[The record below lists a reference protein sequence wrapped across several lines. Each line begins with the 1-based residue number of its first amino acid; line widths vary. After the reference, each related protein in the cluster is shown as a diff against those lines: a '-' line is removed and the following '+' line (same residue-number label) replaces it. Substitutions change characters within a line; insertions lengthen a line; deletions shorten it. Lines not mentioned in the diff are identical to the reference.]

1 MRKLTLLL
9 AGLLCL
15 GACSAHL
22 KSAVKEGA
30 IAPQFNDTLTD
41 DEYLWVRG
49 FGAANPAHQSD
60 SQRRILSREAAIA
73 HAYQRATEVIYGANL
88 ESNVQIVDAVSEGS
102 TIHTSSSGILNDMEL
117 VSTEY
122 LDDGG
127 CTVIMRISRE
137 KLQATGFNPQTQE
150 NN

>member
-15 GACSAHL
+15 GACSGTL
-22 KSAVKEGA
+22 KTAVKDGA
-30 IAPQFNDTLTD
+30 IAPRFSDTLTD
-41 DEYLWVRG
+41 GEYLWVRG
-49 FGAANPAHQSD
+49 FGAANPNHKTD

-73 HAYQRATEVIYGANL
+73 HAYQRAAEVIYGANL

-102 TIHTSSSGILNDMEL
+102 AVRTASSGVLHNMEL

-122 LDDGG
+122 LEDGG
-127 CTVIMRISRE
+127 CTVIMRIAKD
-137 KLQATGFNPQTQE
+137 KLPGATE
-150 NN
+150 NK